1 MKFSREEFRINFAS
15 LRLHSTA
22 RALAFSLFLW
32 IVWEMMGYLQTTK
45 KIITTR
51 VVPARLKK
59 EIETE
64 KWIVWAPGLMNIIVS
79 SQKYEGEERSF

>member
-32 IVWEMMGYLQTTK
+32 IVWEMMWVICKQQKNYN
-45 KIITTR
+45 
-51 VVPARLKK
+51 
-59 EIETE
+59 ETE

>member
-22 RALAFSLFLW
+22 RALAFSLFKW

-45 KIITTR
+45 NYNHPSCASK
-51 VVPARLKK
+51 A
-59 EIETE
+59 E
-64 KWIVWAPGLMNIIVS
+64 KRDWNREVDSVGSWA
-79 SQKYEGEERSF
+79 YEYYCFL

>member
-32 IVWEMMGYLQTTK
+32 IVGGVGYLTNN

-51 VVPARLKK
+51 VVPTRQEEKKK

-64 KWIVWAPGLMNIIVS
+64 KWIVWAPRL
-79 SQKYEGEERSF
+79 F